1 MDKKLTLGLN
11 QQMSE
16 MILGDDHLP
25 TFNKSNYIDYLISC
39 LRV

>member
-25 TFNKSNYIDYLISC
+25 TFNK
-39 LRV
+39 